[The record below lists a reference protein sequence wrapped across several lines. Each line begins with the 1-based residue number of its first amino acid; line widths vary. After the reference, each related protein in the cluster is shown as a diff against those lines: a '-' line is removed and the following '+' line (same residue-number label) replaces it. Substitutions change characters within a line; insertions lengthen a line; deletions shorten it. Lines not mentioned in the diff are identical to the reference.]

1 MLTLLY
7 EVRNSFRL
15 FVNSYFASLVTRADR
30 QSRDLLLPSPS
41 LFFGKDEPQSN
52 MKAVGAARAGC
63 KPVART
69 VMLQV
74 TYIQHPVFLASN
86 WTIIIIITRLR
97 WSSCRTAK
105 RDHSFHSGKVGRLG
119 YGRSLPPA
127 SLTAVKHA
135 FLKPSCPLLRLP
147 SLVVFYHFR
156 LDQYRSY

>member
-15 FVNSYFASLVTRADR
+15 FVNSYFASFTRADR

-52 MKAVGAARAGC
+52 MKAVGAARASC

-86 WTIIIIITRLR
+86 WTITIIITRLR
-97 WSSCRTAK
+97 SSSCRTAK
-105 RDHSFHSGKVGRLG
+105 RDHYYRLQ
-119 YGRSLPPA
+119 
-127 SLTAVKHA
+127 V
-135 FLKPSCPLLRLP
+135 
-147 SLVVFYHFR
+147 
-156 LDQYRSY
+156 